1 MTDQVLSGQPANEEW
16 DYPAPFVIH
25 HVVDAS
31 DIDELGHTNNVCYL
45 AWLERCAWA
54 HSAAVG
60 FDVKQMLA
68 VNRAMVVR
76 DVRMQYLQAT
86 FEHDELYI
94 GDWLSASDGRLRATR
109 TFQILRAGAQSGS
122 LPGKNVTV
130 MRAEVDFV
138 CIDVERGRPTRMPP
152 EFVAAYQPVQLSP
165 K

>member
-1 MTDQVLSGQPANEEW
+1 MTGQPVSEHW
-16 DYPAPFVIH
+16 DYPEPFVIR
-25 HVVDAS
+25 HVVTAG

-60 FDVKQMLA
+60 FNVQQMLA

-76 DVRMQYLQAT
+76 DVRMQYLLAT
-86 FEHDELYI
+86 FEGDELYI

-109 TFQILRAGAQSGS
+109 TFQILRTGTGADSSPQ
-122 LPGKNVTV
+122 PDATV

-138 CIDVERGRPTRMPP
+138 CIDVERGRPARMPP
-152 EFVAAYQPVQLSP
+152 EFVTAYKPVQLTPHRSP
-165 K
+165 L